1 MTRSPDLEKVLDAV
15 QAELGDPSTWGAPV
29 EMRGSLA
36 LCALNSAYSLLSN
49 SASVRNVL
57 RHYRRHRAQAGADPE
72 TDSGPDLL
80 EAMDVA
86 GGPRPFSIEVL
97 ATRAAFPKTGRLRA
111 EGVYDAITN
120 LAALDITTAELL
132 LAHADD
138 EEVERAWRS
147 VKGLGAQSWA
157 YLLMN
162 AGNEDRTKSDTM
174 LRRFL
179 ERATGVPVSP
189 GEAERLATAA
199 AGILG
204 VKVRALDRAIWLYE
218 SPDRDTNEG
227 TA

>member
-1 MTRSPDLEKVLDAV
+1 M
-15 QAELGDPSTWGAPV
+15 
-29 EMRGSLA
+29 
-36 LCALNSAYSLLSN
+36 
-49 SASVRNVL
+49 
-57 RHYRRHRAQAGADPE
+57 
-72 TDSGPDLL
+72 DSGPDLL
-80 EAMDVA
+80 ETMDAA
-86 GGPRPFSIEVL
+86 GGPRPFSVDVL

-111 EGVYDAITN
+111 EAVYDAITN
-120 LAALDITTAELL
+120 LAALDITTAEQL

-138 EEVERAWRS
+138 EAAERAWCS

-179 ERATGVPVSP
+179 GRATGAPVSP
-189 GEAERLATAA
+189 SEAERLATATA
-199 AGILG
+199 DILG
-204 VKVRALDRAIWLYE
+204 VKVRALDRAIWLHE